1 MEDLMCWEI
10 DYKLFAELQKAQ
22 QAREETRIKQE
33 RRAGVITKL
42 LDEANDQIEKTG
54 VEETS
59 IKEIKPAK

>member
-1 MEDLMCWEI
+1 MCWEI

-22 QAREETRIKQE
+22 QAHEETRIKQE

-59 IKEIKPAK
+59 IKDITPAK